1 MLSQVPIGLVTNTL
15 ENNITPSNVLNNRT
29 CIWKIT
35 VILKQEVIN
44 TIVALKSKNYFFIPN
59 DIPAFK

>member
-1 MLSQVPIGLVTNTL
+1 MLSQVPIGLVTDTL
-15 ENNITPSNVLNNRT
+15 ENNITPYNVLNNRT

-44 TIVALKSKNYFFIPN
+44 TIVTLKSKN
-59 DIPAFK
+59 